1 MTALDAVSWVD
12 GKQHNVFSLTDKL
25 LWLSQVEAEVRAL
38 WSRCGKNV
46 PPEDMKADTVLLI
59 PKPYE
64 GIYTHYLEAQMHY
77 ANQEYLKFNNAMGLF
92 SALWQEYANTH
103 PRAAEILLRR
113 DGDVGSH
120 LEARER
126 EPGKCDLLRRLSR
139 RCSDC
144 RGGVCRHGELHR

>member
-25 LWLSQVEAEVRAL
+25 LWISQVEAEVRAL

-92 SALWQEYANTH
+92 AALWQEYANT
-103 PRAAEILLRR
+103 LRR
-113 DGDVGSH
+113 D
-120 LEARER
+120 A
-126 EPGKCDLLRRLSR
+126 PGGGRRKFF
-139 RCSDC
+139 
-144 RGGVCRHGELHR
+144 

>member
-77 ANQEYLKFNNAMGLF
+77 ANQEYLKFTMPWGC
-92 SALWQEYANTH
+92 
-103 PRAAEILLRR
+103 LRR
-113 DGDVGSH
+113 CGRNTPTPSAGMP
-120 LEARER
+120 
-126 EPGKCDLLRRLSR
+126 PGAGGENSFKEGWG
-139 RCSDC
+139 C
-144 RGGVCRHGELHR
+144 RFPP